1 MRDST
6 KYSSATLLRRRR
18 SVTLCGVVVVVVW
31 WRLEKHTG
39 RNGRGKFPNRG
50 KFPMIGM

>member
-18 SVTLCGVVVVVVW
+18 SVTLCGVVVVVW